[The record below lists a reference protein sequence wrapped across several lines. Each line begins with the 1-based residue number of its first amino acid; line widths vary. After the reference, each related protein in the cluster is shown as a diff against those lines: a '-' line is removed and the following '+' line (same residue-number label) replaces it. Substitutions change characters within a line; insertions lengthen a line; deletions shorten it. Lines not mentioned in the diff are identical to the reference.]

1 MTAEKIKFL
10 EDSINEAIAELTK
23 GGGFL
28 YVVDRRQNDF
38 AIKLTEPIHLTFFE
52 GYKGE

>member
-10 EDSINEAIAELTK
+10 EDSINEVIVELK
-23 GGGFL
+23 EKGGFL

-38 AIKLTEPIHLTFFE
+38 AKKLTEPIHLTFFE